1 MTEYVVFNGEII
13 EKEKIVI
20 DFEDRGYQFGDGV
33 YEVIRVYN
41 GKLFTADE
49 HLQRLKESAKKIKI
63 DLPYSLEELKKFCLQ
78 LVEKNTVVDGIVYM
92 QLTRGVAPRNH
103 IFNESMKPTFIANT
117 KELKRPLEKLE
128 KGVHTILHED
138 IRWLLC
144 DIKSLNLIGNV
155 LAKQAASEAGCYEA
169 VQHRGEMVTECGAS
183 NIAIVKDNTVI
194 THPANNLILNG
205 ITRQV
210 ALKLCEANGIKYI
223 ERPFTISEL
232 LEADEAFILGTTT
245 EISPVTKVNE
255 HFIANGVI
263 GPITRTL
270 QQLFDQEIQKQCN

>member
-1 MTEYVVFNGEII
+1 MTEYVVFNGKII
-13 EKEKIVI
+13 KKEEIVI

-49 HLQRLKESAKKIKI
+49 HLQRFKESAKKIKI
-63 DLPYSLEELKKFCLQ
+63 DLPYELDDLKQFCLQ
-78 LVEKNTVVDGIVYM
+78 LVEKNKIVDGIVYM

-103 IFNESMKPTFIANT
+103 IFDEQMKPTFIANT

-128 KGVHTILHED
+128 NGVHTILHED

-169 VQHRGEMVTECGAS
+169 VQHRGDVVTECGAS
-183 NIAIVKDNTVI
+183 NIAIVKNHTVI

-210 ALKLCEANGIKYI
+210 ALKLCEEHAIAYQ

-232 LEADEAFILGTTT
+232 LEADEAFVLGTTT

-255 HFIANGVI
+255 HFIAKGVI
-263 GPITRTL
+263 GPITRKL
-270 QQLFDQEIQKQCN
+270 QQLFDSEIQKQCN